1 MNDEEFGLLYDK
13 YHKFSASIIYRIVKD
28 RTETD
33 EICNDVFFRLYKLG
47 DKLDTS
53 DENRLRGLIT
63 KVSTHCALDYLK
75 KAYVMYEQCTMDEGN
90 GEKFTDYRNIPE
102 EKLLNMEK
110 TTYQKLVLSRL
121 RVENELS
128 YEIIMKVKYLG
139 FSPDEVAEEYGM
151 TRNAVNNRV
160 IKKKNWLIN
169 ELRKSYED

>member
-1 MNDEEFGLLYDK
+1 MNNEEFRLLYDK
-13 YHKFSASIIYRIVKD
+13 YHNFSASIIYRIVKD

-110 TTYQKLVLSRL
+110 ATYQ
-121 RVENELS
+121 
-128 YEIIMKVKYLG
+128 
-139 FSPDEVAEEYGM
+139 
-151 TRNAVNNRV
+151 
-160 IKKKNWLIN
+160 
-169 ELRKSYED
+169 